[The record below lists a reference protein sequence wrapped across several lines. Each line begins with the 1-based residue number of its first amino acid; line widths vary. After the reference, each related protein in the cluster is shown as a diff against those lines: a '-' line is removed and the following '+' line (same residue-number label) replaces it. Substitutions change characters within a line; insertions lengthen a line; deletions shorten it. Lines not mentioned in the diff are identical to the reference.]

1 MAGLD
6 GGFVP
11 VCDGCGEHVDEMHV
25 RRRIE
30 RLELATRFRPVHIA
44 ILLIDAT
51 PPAKPEDFFYAAS
64 GDNRASMTARAY
76 FNELA
81 KLSGCTGGS
90 SSQAGVVLAE
100 FQRRGFFLTSAIECP
115 VDDPVGLSVGARKLA
130 PTLLRRV
137 QSSYKP
143 KYVAL
148 ISAPTKE
155 LIGPLQANGWRD
167 RLILDDG
174 APVALESIA
183 ARLGDAVARMG

>member
-1 MAGLD
+1 M
-6 GGFVP
+6 P
-11 VCDGCGEHVDEMHV
+11 VCDGCGEHVDEMHI

-44 ILLIDAT
+44 ILLIDTA
-51 PPAKPEDFFYAAS
+51 PPTRPEDFFYAAS
-64 GDNRASMTARAY
+64 TDDRPSVTARAY
-76 FNELA
+76 FDELA

-90 SSQAGVVLAE
+90 SPQAGVVLAE

-115 VDDPVGLSVGARKLA
+115 VDDAVGLSVAARKLA

-137 QSSYKP
+137 RSSYKP

-174 APVALESIA
+174 APFALESIA